1 MKSKLKLTYERFLAY
16 FSNKLTGKEKH
27 VFEKS
32 VMQDEFESDAY
43 DGLSKLSSL
52 ELQQDLDDLNL
63 SLENRIKSKRR
74 KSLVWLPYAASIV
87 IILGLSFVLYYINQ
101 TPSVNEFVSQDIEKS
116 QAEVEIKKSPV
127 SSTDTLKEEID
138 KKSRQAEEFVI
149 ADEEEFD
156 DAEFEIVTIEEDE
169 DIAFV
174 EEVREVGMQKSKSL
188 VRAIEV
194 KQDQASEITNNKIE
208 EALSGKVAGVATSK
222 KEAGIKIRGVS
233 KISNDKAIRKISGQV
248 VDGNQEPLT
257 GVSIVVKGT
266 EQGVT
271 TDIDGNFTMS
281 LIDTNSDYKL
291 AASFVGF
298 ETQEFD
304 VSDSLLVVLEQD
316 SAGLNEVVVTGYSS
330 QEKTTTNSVAGVEMD
345 QPTKIWNNAR
355 PSQSKNISEYK
366 EKLTSDL
373 QYEFRNQLKGKYK
386 VKVSFTVNS
395 YGTISDIRIK
405 GDKNQELYEKIK
417 TLINN
422 GEKWFPAESNETSVD
437 SKVRFT
443 LRMNFN

>member
-1 MKSKLKLTYERFLAY
+1 
-16 FSNKLTGKEKH
+16 
-27 VFEKS
+27 
-32 VMQDEFESDAY
+32 
-43 DGLSKLSSL
+43 
-52 ELQQDLDDLNL
+52 
-63 SLENRIKSKRR
+63 
-74 KSLVWLPYAASIV
+74 
-87 IILGLSFVLYYINQ
+87 
-101 TPSVNEFVSQDIEKS
+101 
-116 QAEVEIKKSPV
+116 
-127 SSTDTLKEEID
+127 
-138 KKSRQAEEFVI
+138 
-149 ADEEEFD
+149 
-156 DAEFEIVTIEEDE
+156 
-169 DIAFV
+169 
-174 EEVREVGMQKSKSL
+174 
-188 VRAIEV
+188 
-194 KQDQASEITNNKIE
+194 
-208 EALSGKVAGVATSK
+208 
-222 KEAGIKIRGVS
+222 
-233 KISNDKAIRKISGQV
+233 
-248 VDGNQEPLT
+248 
-257 GVSIVVKGT
+257 
-266 EQGVT
+266 
-271 TDIDGNFTMS
+271 

-366 EKLTSDL
+366 EKLISDL

>member
-174 EEVREVGMQKSKSL
+174 EEVRDVEMQKSKSL

-366 EKLTSDL
+366 EKLISDL